1 MTTPTS
7 FALSSNI
14 TVCDTLTFIG
24 GISASQTGLTQPSL
38 NLSGCAING
47 YVLPEGV
54 CGYLL
59 GSYDTVVNVFTVGIG
74 NRALI
79 WSGTIDQFSSVGKTG
94 GDWQLAQ

>member
-14 TVCDTLTFIG
+14 LVCDTLTFAN
-24 GISASQTGLTQPSL
+24 GISASQAGLTQPSL
-38 NLSGCAING
+38 NLSGCATNG

-59 GSYDTVVNVFTVGIG
+59 GSYDTVVNVFTVGTG

-79 WSGTIDQFSSVGKTG
+79 WSGTANQFASVNETG